1 LGDQVRVLVRTG
13 QNGCLK
19 IVLCVDSGSALQ
31 LKSACYILSHAT
43 GVRKHHIFILS
54 RPVSLNVCSIM
65 GNSEMPTT
73 LLINP
78 TDGVPP
84 DLIPPLLNLRSDSL
98 LLSHTIGPH
107 ASLVLRGRCPDRLV
121 RLGVFLELVDEVV
134 KVLLLLLPVLQRPFL
149 QLGVVA
155 LYPRC
160 QWDFHVSDPDVC
172 DMP

>member
-13 QNGCLK
+13 QNGCLR

-31 LKSACYILSHAT
+31 LKSSCCILSHAA

-54 RPVSLNVCSIM
+54 RPVSLNVCFIV

-73 LLINP
+73 LSVAP

-98 LLSHTIGPH
+98 LLPHTISPH
-107 ASLVLRGRCPDRLV
+107 ARLVLRGRRPNRLV
-121 RLGVFLELVDEVV
+121 RLGVFLELVDKVV

-160 QWDFHVSDPDVC
+160 QWGFHVSVPDIC